1 MPHHSDERGYSTAR
15 VAFRMRTAWKIV
27 RWGCLALAGLTAL
40 TYAGDEFWARF
51 RGRPVEQIKV
61 GRLYAAMNHWNQ
73 VEYSV
78 GTPVMETCVDALM
91 PHFGYVPCWY
101 LRRHTIRQIGNP

>member
-1 MPHHSDERGYSTAR
+1 MTS
-15 VAFRMRTAWKIV
+15 MRTVRKIAL
-27 RWGCLALAGLTAL
+27 RGCLALAGLTAL
-40 TYAGDEFWARF
+40 VYAADDLFARLH
-51 RGRPVEQIKV
+51 GRPVEQIKV
-61 GRLYAAMNHWNQ
+61 GRLYAALNHFNE